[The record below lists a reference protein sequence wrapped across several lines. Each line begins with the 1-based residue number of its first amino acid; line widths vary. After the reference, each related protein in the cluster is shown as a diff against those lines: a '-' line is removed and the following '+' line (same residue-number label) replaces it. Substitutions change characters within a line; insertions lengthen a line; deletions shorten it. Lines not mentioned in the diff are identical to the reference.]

1 MEGTRV
7 DKITCFDMADYE
19 RMAIEAEG
27 IFSVMK
33 RTDGKIVYLDEYEC
47 RLEDKI
53 RMSLP
58 DLIDKHL
65 AKEISDDEFEH
76 LVRAHEL
83 TESLKRG
90 RNHGKRR

>member
-7 DKITCFDMADYE
+7 DKVACFDMEKYE
-19 RMAIEAEG
+19 RIAIEAGG
-27 IFSVMK
+27 ILSVIK
-33 RTDGKIVYLDEYEC
+33 RTDGEIIYLDEYEC
-47 RLEDKI
+47 QLEDRI

-90 RNHGKRR
+90 RNHGK